1 MSTDHELRYAAAALA
16 ADADTA
22 TQALV
27 SQLTAAAD
35 PMPAINAR
43 ATALRAENDRRARAG
58 VRVATNPDG
67 FDARH
72 IAMLTDAYAATDAQ
86 AQAFGR
92 GATDLAALL
101 TRSLALLA
109 QMGDSLAAPERAAA
123 EAVRVAERAAA
134 EAACIDA
141 ALLKQRTQDHE
152 ASMRERRAA
161 QCAEDRRAS

>member
-1 MSTDHELRYAAAALA
+1 MSTDHELRHAAAALA
-16 ADADTA
+16 AEAGTT

-27 SQLTAAAD
+27 SKLIAAVD

-58 VRVATNPDG
+58 VRVVTPDG

-72 IAMLTDAYAATDAQ
+72 IAMLADAFAATDAR

-92 GATDLAALL
+92 GAADLAALL
-101 TRSLALLA
+101 TRSLALLV
-109 QMGDSLAAPERAAA
+109 QMGDALAAPERAAA
-123 EAVRVAERAAA
+123 EAARVAERAAA
-134 EAACIDA
+134 EAARLDV
-141 ALLKQRTQDHE
+141 ALLSQRTQDHE
-152 ASMRERRAA
+152 ASMRDRRAA

>member
-1 MSTDHELRYAAAALA
+1 MSTDHELRHAAAALA

-22 TQALV
+22 TQALI
-27 SQLTAAAD
+27 STLTAAPD
-35 PMPAINAR
+35 PMPGINAR

-58 VRVATNPDG
+58 VRVVTPDG

-72 IAMLTDAYAATDAQ
+72 IAMLTDAYAATEARAQ
-86 AQAFGR
+86 TFAR

-109 QMGDSLAAPERAAA
+109 QMGDALAAPERAAA
-123 EAVRVAERAAA
+123 EAARVAERAAA
-134 EAACIDA
+134 EAARIDA

-152 ASMRERRAA
+152 ASMRDRRAA